1 MAVNQGLK
9 SLAGSSPEFSNQHVQ
24 NLINNAETSFAVNQ
38 RTLHK
43 TIDDSV
49 VLTESQRNTVLE
61 SLNVQPHL
69 NFGRLFHDLD
79 VHSLNLIN
87 GSLGEPRTGG
97 DASTFLDQMQSVQ
110 SFVTVIPLVLG
121 HTADAINKGV
131 TGHFGT
137 VNGSIN
143 ANMEDIAKNILLI
156 DSLSAGDSDL
166 LIKGTA
172 IITAINNL
180 QSFMNSLDGSTAF
193 DQSTFDTRRTAYET
207 AANNMN
213 TKLAGGQFVDIL
225 ASFKTN
231 TTAVRDQIN
240 LEVTNLGS
248 IDTFEK
254 SLSETSQFQTLAG
267 DSEMRNL
274 ITQTSTNANFID
286 YFNNYSTRFNN
297 SHPIFSDVSDS
308 SIEDKENEILKLK
321 NLPDVTNSEDFD
333 SVAEKAT
340 RDSRLKTRL
349 ETTNKTSE
357 DIIRKAAE
365 LLAIRDLNRSLFA
378 ISKSL
383 LENMNEHDKAE
394 IKTQIEQSQNI
405 ETLS

>member
-1 MAVNQGLK
+1 
-9 SLAGSSPEFSNQHVQ
+9 
-24 NLINNAETSFAVNQ
+24 
-38 RTLHK
+38 
-43 TIDDSV
+43 
-49 VLTESQRNTVLE
+49 
-61 SLNVQPHL
+61 
-69 NFGRLFHDLD
+69 
-79 VHSLNLIN
+79 
-87 GSLGEPRTGG
+87 
-97 DASTFLDQMQSVQ
+97 
-110 SFVTVIPLVLG
+110 
-121 HTADAINKGV
+121 
-131 TGHFGT
+131 
-137 VNGSIN
+137 
-143 ANMEDIAKNILLI
+143 
-156 DSLSAGDSDL
+156 
-166 LIKGTA
+166 
-172 IITAINNL
+172 
-180 QSFMNSLDGSTAF
+180 MNSLDGSTAF

-308 SIEDKENEILKLK
+308 SIEDKVNEILKLK